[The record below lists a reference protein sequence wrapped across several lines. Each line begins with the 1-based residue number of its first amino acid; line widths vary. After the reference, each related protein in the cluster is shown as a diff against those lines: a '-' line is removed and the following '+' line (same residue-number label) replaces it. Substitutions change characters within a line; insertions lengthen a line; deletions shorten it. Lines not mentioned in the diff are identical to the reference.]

1 MQETRGLYI
10 LLVSLSFLLHLVS
23 PANADAAPGN
33 VIDQSNWEEAEG
45 LLPTPHLQWVKDGK
59 MRLKL
64 GELTYDPS
72 KYFSQDSL
80 DLMDGNVG
88 KYSIDEK
95 GWITETV
102 TGKPAKHVLG
112 FPFPKIDMED
122 PKAGEKVMHNK
133 VYTWYLTGSVRITY
147 ELLWIGSNLERS
159 ISNMSLLTPL
169 QGWPGVERLKN
180 RENFEKLGL
189 TIVTEPVDLKGA
201 SSMTWRHMHP
211 GKEDSTF
218 AYVPMTRRVRQ
229 MSPAN
234 RSNAVAGSDL
244 CIDDGNGY
252 DGKVQA
258 FEWKLLRKQ
267 AALVPYIA
275 ESPMPLERTRRG
287 EWSSTKQQ
295 KVLTSGY
302 EDKEWQGAPWAVMNY
317 IWIKRPVYVVEAR
330 AKDPYYNYGL
340 QHLWVDTETYAAF
353 YKIIHDRAG
362 GYWKASFAAFAGY
375 RSPGDEMKLHAL
387 SHGVMID
394 DRTGHATGTE
404 LISPSHIVYVG
415 VEFDMRDYSLAGF
428 QKWCQ

>member
-1 MQETRGLYI
+1 MQETRGLCV
-10 LLVSLSFLLHLVS
+10 LLISLSFLLHLVS

-45 LLPTPHLQWVKDGK
+45 LLPNPHLQWVKDGK
-59 MRLKL
+59 MSLKL

-72 KYFSQDSL
+72 EYFSQDSL
-80 DLMDGNVG
+80 DLMVGNVG

-95 GWITETV
+95 GWITETA

-122 PKAGEKVMHNK
+122 PKAGVKVMHNK

-159 ISNMSLLTPL
+159 ITNMSLLTPL
-169 QGWPGVERLKN
+169 QGWPGVEKLKN

-201 SSMTWRHMHP
+201 SSMTWRYMDP

-218 AYVPMTRRVRQ
+218 AYMPMTRRVRQ
-229 MSPAN
+229 ISPAN

-267 AALVPYIA
+267 EALVPYID

-287 EWSSTKQQ
+287 EWASTKQQ
-295 KVLTSGY
+295 KILISGY

-330 AKDPYYNYGL
+330 AKDPYYNYGV
-340 QHLWVDTETYAAF
+340 QRLWVDTETYAVF

-362 GYWKASFAAFAGY
+362 DYWKASFAAFAGY

-404 LISPSHIVYVG
+404 LISPRHILYVG
-415 VEFDMRDYSLAGF
+415 VDFDMRDYSLAGF

>member
-1 MQETRGLYI
+1 MQETRGLRM
-10 LLVSLSFLLHLVS
+10 LLVSLSFLLYLVS

-45 LLPTPHLQWVKDGK
+45 LLPAPHLQWVKDGK
-59 MRLKL
+59 MSLKL

-72 KYFSQDSL
+72 QYFSQESL
-80 DLMDGNVG
+80 DLMDENVG
-88 KYSIDEK
+88 KYAIDEE
-95 GWITETV
+95 GWIIETAA
-102 TGKPAKHVLG
+102 GKPAKHVLG

-133 VYTWYLTGSVRITY
+133 VYTWYLTGAMRITY
-147 ELLWIGSNLERS
+147 ALLWIGSNLERS
-159 ISNMSLLTPL
+159 LNNMSVLTPL
-169 QGWPGVERLKN
+169 QGWPGVEKLKN

-189 TIVTEPVDLKGA
+189 TVVTEPVDLKGA
-201 SSMTWRHMHP
+201 SSMTWRYMHP

-234 RSNAVAGSDL
+234 RSNALAGSDL

-267 AALVPYIA
+267 EALVPYID
-275 ESPMPLERTRRG
+275 ESPMPMERTRRG
-287 EWSSTKQQ
+287 EWASTKQQ
-295 KVLTSGY
+295 KILISGY
-302 EDKEWQGAPWAVMNY
+302 ENKEWQGAPWAVMNY

-340 QHLWVDTETYAAF
+340 QHLWVDTETYATF
-353 YKIIHDRAG
+353 YKIIHDRSG
-362 GYWKASFAAFAGY
+362 DYWKASFSAFAGY

-404 LISPSHIVYVG
+404 LISPRHTFYVG

>member
-1 MQETRGLYI
+1 MSKKTGIGIQLAALTLVLWIAVFGLAEA
-10 LLVSLSFLLHLVS
+10 L
-23 PANADAAPGN
+23 AGD

-59 MRLKL
+59 MSLKL

-80 DLMDGNVG
+80 DLIVGNVG

-122 PKAGEKVMHNK
+122 PKAGEKVMQNK
-133 VYTWYLTGSVRITY
+133 VYTWYLTGAMRITY
-147 ELLWIGSNLERS
+147 DLLWIGSNLERS
-159 ISNMSLLTPL
+159 LNNMSALTPL
-169 QGWPGVERLKN
+169 QGWPGVEKLKN
-180 RENFEKLGL
+180 REEFEKLGL

-201 SSMTWRHMHP
+201 SSMTWRYMHP
-211 GKEDSTF
+211 GREDSTF

-234 RSNAVAGSDL
+234 RSNALAGSDL

-267 AALVPYIA
+267 EALVPYID
-275 ESPMPLERTRRG
+275 ESPMPMERTRRG
-287 EWSSTKQQ
+287 EWASTKQQ
-295 KVLTSGY
+295 KILISGY

-362 GYWKASFAAFAGY
+362 DYWKASFAAFTGY
-375 RSPGDEMKLHAL
+375 RSPGEDMKLHAL

-404 LISPSHIVYVG
+404 LISPRNIFYVG
-415 VEFDMRDYSLAGF
+415 IEFDMTDYSLAGF

>member
-1 MQETRGLYI
+1 MSKKTGIGIQLIPLTLVLWIAVFGLAEA
-10 LLVSLSFLLHLVS
+10 L
-23 PANADAAPGN
+23 AGD

-59 MRLKL
+59 MSLKL

-80 DLMDGNVG
+80 DLIVGNVG

-133 VYTWYLTGSVRITY
+133 VYTWYLTGPMRITY
-147 ELLWIGSNLERS
+147 DLLWIGSNLERS
-159 ISNMSLLTPL
+159 LNNMSVLTPL
-169 QGWPGVERLKN
+169 QGWPGVEKLKN
-180 RENFEKLGL
+180 REDFEKLGL
-189 TIVTEPVDLKGA
+189 TIVNEPVDLKGA
-201 SSMTWRHMHP
+201 SSMTWRYMHP
-211 GKEDSTF
+211 GREDSTF

-234 RSNAVAGSDL
+234 RSNALAGSDL

-267 AALVPYIA
+267 EALVPYIA

-287 EWSSTKQQ
+287 EWASTKQQ
-295 KVLTSGY
+295 KILISGY

-362 GYWKASFAAFAGY
+362 DYWKASFAAFTGY
-375 RSPGDEMKLHAL
+375 RNPGDDMKLHAL

-404 LISPSHIVYVG
+404 LISPRNIFYVG

>member
-1 MQETRGLYI
+1 
-10 LLVSLSFLLHLVS
+10 
-23 PANADAAPGN
+23 
-33 VIDQSNWEEAEG
+33 
-45 LLPTPHLQWVKDGK
+45 
-59 MRLKL
+59 
-64 GELTYDPS
+64 
-72 KYFSQDSL
+72 
-80 DLMDGNVG
+80 
-88 KYSIDEK
+88 
-95 GWITETV
+95 
-102 TGKPAKHVLG
+102 
-112 FPFPKIDMED
+112 MED

-133 VYTWYLTGSVRITY
+133 VYTWYLTGPMRITY
-147 ELLWIGSNLERS
+147 DLLWIGANLERS
-159 ISNMSLLTPL
+159 LNNMSVLTPL
-169 QGWPGVERLKN
+169 QGWPGVEKLKN

-189 TIVTEPVDLKGA
+189 TIVNEPVDLKGA
-201 SSMTWRHMHP
+201 SSMTWRYMHP

-234 RSNAVAGSDL
+234 RSNALAGSDL

-258 FEWKLLRKQ
+258 FEWKLLGKQ
-267 AALVPYIA
+267 EALVPYIA

-287 EWSSTKQQ
+287 EWASTKQQ
-295 KVLTSGY
+295 KILISGY

-340 QHLWVDTETYAAF
+340 QHLWVDTETYAVF

-362 GYWKASFAAFAGY
+362 DYWKASFSAFTGY
-375 RSPGDEMKLHAL
+375 RSPRDDMKLHAL

-404 LISPSHIVYVG
+404 LISPRNIFYVG
-415 VEFDMRDYSLAGF
+415 VAFDMRDYSLAGF

>member
-1 MQETRGLYI
+1 MSKKAGIGIQLTALTLVLWIAVFGL
-10 LLVSLSFLLHLVS
+10 
-23 PANADAAPGN
+23 AEAPGGD
-33 VIDQSNWEEAEG
+33 VIDRSNWEEAEG

-59 MRLKL
+59 MSLKL

-80 DLMDGNVG
+80 DLTVGNVG

-95 GWITETV
+95 GWITETA
-102 TGKPAKHVLG
+102 TGKPAKLILG

-133 VYTWYLTGSVRITY
+133 VYTWYLTGSVRINY

-180 RENFEKLGL
+180 PEDFEKLGL
-189 TIVTEPVDLKGA
+189 TVVTEPVDLKGA
-201 SSMTWRHMHP
+201 SSMTWRFMHP

-229 MSPAN
+229 LSPAN

-267 AALVPYIA
+267 EALVPYID
-275 ESPMPLERTRRG
+275 ESPMPMERTRRG
-287 EWSSTKQQ
+287 EWASTNQQ
-295 KVLTSGY
+295 KILISGY

-340 QHLWVDTETYAAF
+340 QHLWVDTETYAVF
-353 YKIIHDRAG
+353 YKIIQDRAG
-362 GYWKASFAAFAGY
+362 DFLEGLFAAFTGY

-404 LISPSHIVYVG
+404 LISPRHIFALG
-415 VEFDMRDYSLAGF
+415 
-428 QKWCQ
+428 WNWI